1 MIQKYILKRFFD
13 DFIYWEF
20 FFLLRILAR
29 AFGELIQ
36 SIYKILILYL
46 GYWGFFIYSEFFIT
60 RSIWVRCRLGLLA
73 FL

>member
-1 MIQKYILKRFFD
+1 MIQKYILKRVFE

-20 FFLLRILAR
+20 FY
-29 AFGELIQ
+29 ED
-36 SIYKILILYL
+36 L

-60 RSIWVRCRLGLLA
+60 LSIWVRCRLGLLA